1 MHIGWNLWPCYA
13 SGRVHAN
20 SFNVPKLVTMAL
32 SCSFPYLRVPVTLMY
47 NEFGGSSFGEMVLK
61 SYEIED
67 TNIRN
72 DMVVLLFYSVA
83 IHCVSV
89 AVLLISFRGTNDEE
103 AKRLKKNF

>member
-1 MHIGWNLWPCYA
+1 
-13 SGRVHAN
+13 
-20 SFNVPKLVTMAL
+20 
-32 SCSFPYLRVPVTLMY
+32 
-47 NEFGGSSFGEMVLK
+47 VLK